1 MPQTKRTLTGVLSGL
16 AGLVGL
22 SVVAGVLVTATVTP
36 VFAVTGAAAAQS
48 IDMFEGLPSNLKVDR
63 PMLPTTIYAKDAA
76 GNDQVMARFY
86 DQNRVPVKYDQVA
99 PVLYDALLASED
111 KNFYSHGGID
121 ITGTLKA
128 IVGNVT
134 GSATNGGSSISQQ
147 YVKNVLLQECEKGVP
162 LSDQKRD
169 AKLNQCWLDAASAVG
184 SKGIARKLQEIRYAT
199 AIEKQYSKQ
208 DILIGYLN
216 LVNFGG
222 TTYGIE
228 AAAQRYFS
236 VSASQLNAV
245 QAATLVGMVQN
256 PNAFRIDMPGG
267 TYDCDKDGKN
277 CKNSQADGY
286 HDTLVRRNYV
296 LSRMHTLG
304 KITTAEYEADKA
316 QPITPAIKAPSSG
329 CGDAGGNAFFC
340 QYVISTLRN
349 DASLDSV
356 LGPVKDRADKLYRGG
371 LNIHTTLSA
380 PMQGAALQAMADNT
394 TPTIAGMDFGAS
406 AVTIEPKT
414 GRILSLAQNTGFTE
428 EQSDTATTGL
438 TSLVYAADQAHGGGV
453 GFSVGSTYKI
463 FTLIDWLEKGHSL
476 RESVDGNLK
485 WMNFKCGTQ
494 TMRADAGEIKNFQN
508 QRGYTGTPLQFTA
521 ASLNSGFL
529 GMASKL
535 DICDIN
541 DVAARMGVHLGTE
554 YKGKMLPVNNRE
566 NIVDDQ
572 GNVLAL
578 APAPFDVLGS
588 KNIAPL
594 DMASVYATIANNG
607 TRCDPHAIDK
617 ITGPDGVDLPLPPTT
632 CTEVVKPDIAAA
644 TAYALQGVM
653 NSGGTGSQA
662 NPGDGTPLIG
672 KTGTH
677 NNAQTMLMASSTG
690 STTGVWVGQANGD
703 IVDINDFYTKD
714 TNVPNIRYYLSRQI
728 LTTADEL
735 FPGGAFPDPQQSAL
749 KQSYTNLPSVVGMTV
764 DQATQTLEGAG
775 FSVSVGAA
783 VSSNL
788 PTDQI
793 AQQDP
798 GPGQVVTG
806 STITISPSNGQGAS
820 VPNVVGMTMG
830 DAANA
835 LKQAGFQAAKG
846 TCTVGN
852 GDDSGT
858 VSATNPAAGTA
869 APKGSSVT
877 LNYVTKNCKG

>member
-63 PMLPTTIYAKDAA
+63 PMQPTTIYSKDAA

-86 DQNRVPVKYDQVA
+86 DQNRVPVTYNQVA

-121 ITGTLKA
+121 IAGTIKA
-128 IVGNVT
+128 VVGNVS

-162 LSDQKRD
+162 LSDEKRD
-169 AKLNQCWLDAASAVG
+169 DKLQQCWVDAASAVG

-199 AIEKQYSKQ
+199 AIEKQYSKN

-296 LSRMHTLG
+296 LSRMEVLG
-304 KITTAEYEADKA
+304 KITEAEYEADKA
-316 QPITPAIKAPSSG
+316 QPITPAIKTPSSG
-329 CGDAGGNAFFC
+329 CADAGDNAYFC
-340 QYVISTLRN
+340 KYVQATLEG
-349 DASLDSV
+349 DSSLDSA
-356 LGPVKDRADKLYRGG
+356 LGPQKDRSDKLLRGG
-371 LNIHTTLSA
+371 LNVYTTLSA
-380 PMQGAALQAMADNT
+380 PMQGAAVQAMHDRT
-394 TPTIAGMDFGAS
+394 TPTIDGMDFGAA
-406 AVTIEPKT
+406 AVNLDPKT
-414 GRILSLAQNTGFTE
+414 GRILALAQNTVFNEAQDAPPG
-428 EQSDTATTGL
+428 QTGI
-438 TSLVYAADQAHGGGV
+438 VYAADQAHGGGI
-453 GFSVGSTYKI
+453 GFSVGSTYKV

-476 RESVDGNLK
+476 RESVNGNLQRLT
-485 WMNFKCGTQ
+485 FKCGTD
-494 TMRADAGEIKNFQN
+494 TMPADTGEIGNFQN
-508 QRGYTGTPLQFTA
+508 QRGYVGTPMQFTA

-529 GMASKL
+529 AMAAKL
-535 DICDIN
+535 DLCDIN
-541 DVAARMGVHLGTE
+541 DVAARMGLHLGTE
-554 YKGKMLPVNNRE
+554 YKGAMIPVNNRAE
-566 NIVDDQ
+566 ILDDQ
-572 GNVLAL
+572 GNTLAS

-594 DMASVYATIANNG
+594 DMASVYAAIANNG
-607 TRCDPHAIDK
+607 TRCAPHAIDK
-617 ITGPDGVDLPLPPTT
+617 ITGPDGSELSLPPTT
-632 CTEVVKPDIAAA
+632 CTEVIKPEIAAA
-644 TAYALQGVM
+644 AAYALQGVM
-653 NSGGTGSQA
+653 SGGGTGSQA
-662 NPGDGTPLIG
+662 NPGDGTSLIG
-672 KTGTH
+672 KTGSH
-677 NNAQTMLMASSTG
+677 NNQQTMLMASSTA
-690 STTGVWVGQANGD
+690 STTGIWVGQASGNVVID
-703 IVDINDFYTKD
+703 DFETQG
-714 TNVPNIRYYLSRQI
+714 TSVNNIRYGLGRDI
-728 LTTADEL
+728 LTAADSL
-735 FPGGAFPDPQQSAL
+735 FPGGDFPSPNQSAL

-764 DQATQTLEGAG
+764 DQATQTLQGAG

-783 VSSNL
+783 VQSNL
-788 PTDQI
+788 PTDQV

-806 STITISPSNGQGAS
+806 STITISPSNGQGAT

-835 LKQAGFQAAKG
+835 LKAAGFQAAKG
-846 TCTVGN
+846 TCTPGN

-877 LNYVTKNCKG
+877 LNYVKKNC

>member
-22 SVVAGVLVTATVTP
+22 SVVAGVLVTAAVTP
-36 VFAVTGAAAAQS
+36 VFAVTGATAAQS
-48 IDMFEGLPSNLKVDR
+48 IDLFEGLPSNLKVDR
-63 PMLPTTIYAKDAA
+63 PMLPTTIYAKDAN
-76 GNDQVMARFY
+76 GTDQVMARFY

-134 GSATNGGSSISQQ
+134 GSSTNGGSSISQQ

-162 LSDQKRD
+162 LSDKKRD
-169 AKLNQCWLDAASAVG
+169 DKLQQCWLDAASAVG

-256 PNAFRIDMPGG
+256 PNAFRIDLPGG
-267 TYDCDKDGKN
+267 TYDCDKDGNN

-304 KITTAEYEADKA
+304 KITTAEYEEAKK
-316 QPITPAIKAPSSG
+316 QPITPVIKTPSSG
-329 CGDAGGNAFFC
+329 CADAGDNAYFC
-340 QYVISTLRN
+340 KYVQATLES
-349 DASLDSV
+349 DSSLDSA
-356 LGPVKDRADKLYRGG
+356 LGPQKDRADKLLRGG
-371 LNIHTTLSA
+371 LNIYTTLSA
-380 PMQGAALQAMADNT
+380 PMQAAAVQAMHDYT
-394 TPTIAGMDFGAS
+394 TPTIEGMDFGAA
-406 AVTIEPKT
+406 AVNLDPKT
-414 GRILSLAQNTGFTE
+414 GRILALAQNTVFNEAQDAPPG
-428 EQSDTATTGL
+428 QTGI
-438 TSLVYAADQAHGGGV
+438 VYAADQAHGGGI
-453 GFSVGSTYKI
+453 GFSVGSTYKV
-463 FTLIDWLEKGHSL
+463 FTLLDWLEKGHSL
-476 RESVDGNLK
+476 RESVDGNLRR
-485 WMNFKCGTQ
+485 MTFKCGDS
-494 TMRADAGEIKNFQN
+494 TMPADAGEIGNFQN
-508 QRGYTGTPLQFTA
+508 QRGFTGTPMEFTKL
-521 ASLNSGFL
+521 SLNSGFL

-535 DICDIN
+535 DLCDIN
-541 DVAARMGVHLGTE
+541 DLAARMGVHLGTE

-566 NIVDDQ
+566 NITDDD
-572 GNVLAL
+572 GNILAS

-594 DMASVYATIANNG
+594 DMAAVYAAIANNG

-617 ITGPDGVDLPLPPTT
+617 ITGPDGADIPLAPTT
-632 CTEVVKPDIAAA
+632 CTEVIKPEIAAGA
-644 TAYALQGVM
+644 AYALQGVM
-653 NSGGTGSQA
+653 NGGTGSQA
-662 NPGDGTPLIG
+662 NPYDGTPLIG
-672 KTGTH
+672 KTGSH
-677 NNAQTMLMASSTG
+677 NNAQTMLMSSSTT
-690 STTGVWVGQANGD
+690 STTGVWVGQASGD
-703 IVDINDFYTKD
+703 VNINDFYTQD
-714 TNVPNIRYYLSRQI
+714 IGVPNIRYPLSKAI
-728 LTTADEL
+728 LSAADEL
-735 FPGGAFPDPQQSAL
+735 FPGGSFPDPIQSQL
-749 KQSYTNLPSVVGMTV
+749 KQSYTNLPNVVGMTV
-764 DQATQTLEGAG
+764 DQATQTLEGVG
-775 FSVSVGAA
+775 FSVSVGAP
-783 VSSNL
+783 VQSNL
-788 PTDQI
+788 PTDQV

-806 STITISPSNGQGAS
+806 STITISPSNGQGAT

-835 LKQAGFQAAKG
+835 LKTAGFQAVKG
-846 TCTVGN
+846 ACTPGN
-852 GDDSGT
+852 GDESGT
-858 VSATNPAAGTA
+858 VTATNPAAGTA

-877 LNYVTKNCKG
+877 LNYTTKNCKP

>member
-36 VFAVTGAAAAQS
+36 VFAVSGAAAAQS
-48 IDMFEGLPSNLKVDR
+48 IDLFEGLPSNLKVDR
-63 PMLPTTIYAKDAA
+63 PMQPTTIYAKDANGA
-76 GNDQVMARFY
+76 DQVMARFY
-86 DQNRVPVKYDQVA
+86 DQNRVPVTYNQVA
-99 PVLYDALLASED
+99 PVLFDALLASED

-128 IVGNVT
+128 VVGNVT
-134 GSATNGGSSISQQ
+134 GSDTKGGSSISQQ

-162 LSDQKRD
+162 LDDKKRD
-169 AKLNQCWLDAASAVG
+169 AKLNKCWEDAAATSG
-184 SKGIARKLQEIRYAT
+184 SSGIARKLQEIRYAT

-222 TTYGIE
+222 TVYGIE

-256 PNAFRIDMPGG
+256 PNAFRIDLTKP
-267 TYDCDKDGKN
+267 TICDDKGENCSNSPEDGFK
-277 CKNSQADGY
+277 
-286 HDTLVRRNYV
+286 DTLVRRNYV
-296 LSRMHTLG
+296 LSRLKTLG
-304 KITTAEYEADKA
+304 KITEAEYQADKA
-316 QPITPAIKAPSSG
+316 QPITPAIKTPSSG
-329 CGDAGGNAFFC
+329 CGDAGTNAFFC
-340 QYVISTLRN
+340 QYVLTTLKN

-356 LGPVKDRADKLYRGG
+356 LGPSKDRSDKLYRGG
-371 LNIHTTLSA
+371 LNVYTTLSA
-380 PMQGAALQAMADNT
+380 PMQGAAVQAMADNT
-394 TPTIAGMDFGAS
+394 TPTIPGMDFGAA

-438 TSLVYAADQAHGGGV
+438 TSYVYAADSEHGGGI

-476 RESVDGNLK
+476 RERVDGNLK
-485 WMNFKCGTQ
+485 VMNFKCGDQ
-494 TMRADAGEIKNFQN
+494 TMTADAGAIKNFQN
-508 QRGYTGTPLQFTA
+508 QRGYTGTPLEFTA
-521 ASLNSGFL
+521 QSLNSGFL

-535 DICDIN
+535 DLCDIN
-541 DVAARMGVHLGTE
+541 DVAARMGVHTGDM
-554 YKGKMLPVNNRE
+554 KPVNSKVTTYYPGT
-566 NIVDDQ
+566 NIVDLE
-572 GNVLAL
+572 G
-578 APAPFDVLGS
+578 PAPFAVLGS
-588 KNIAPL
+588 KNISPL

-607 TRCDPHAIDK
+607 TRCAPHAIDK
-617 ITGPDGVDLPLPPTT
+617 IAGPDGVDLPLPPTT
-632 CTEVVKPDIAAA
+632 CAEVVKPDVAAA

-662 NPGDGTPLIG
+662 NPFDGTPLIG

-677 NNAQTMLMASSTG
+677 NNQQTMLMASSTG

-703 IVDINDFYTKD
+703 VDINDFYTKD
-714 TNVPNIRYYLSRQI
+714 TNVPFIRYYLSRQI

-749 KQSYTNLPSVVGMTV
+749 KQSYSNLPNVVGMTV
-764 DQATQTLEGAG
+764 DQATQAIEGAG

-783 VSSNL
+783 VQSNL
-788 PTDQI
+788 PTNQV

-798 GPGQVVTG
+798 GPGQIVSG

-835 LKQAGFQAAKG
+835 LKAAGFQAAKG
-846 TCTVGN
+846 TCTPGN

-869 APKGSSVT
+869 AAKGSSVT
-877 LNYVTKNCKG
+877 LNYVKKNCQG

>member
-48 IDMFEGLPSNLKVDR
+48 INLFEGLPSNLKVDR

-86 DQNRVPVKYDQVA
+86 DQNRVPVAYNQVA

-121 ITGTLKA
+121 IAGTIKA
-128 IVGNVT
+128 VVGNVT

-162 LSDQKRD
+162 LGDKDRD
-169 AKLNQCWLDAASAVG
+169 AKLNKCWEDAAATVG
-184 SKGIARKLQEIRYAT
+184 SSGIARKLQEIRYAT

-222 TTYGIE
+222 TVYGIE

-267 TYDCDKDGKN
+267 TYGCDKDGKN

-286 HDTLVRRNYV
+286 KDTLTRRNYV
-296 LSRMHTLG
+296 LSRMEVLG
-304 KITTAEYEADKA
+304 KITKAEYEADKA
-316 QPITPAIKAPSSG
+316 QPITPAIKTPSSG
-329 CGDAGGNAFFC
+329 CGDAGGNAYFC
-340 QYVISTLRN
+340 QYVKSTLEN

-356 LGPVKDRADKLYRGG
+356 LGPVKDRSDKLLRGG
-371 LNIHTTLSA
+371 LNVYTTLSA
-380 PMQGAALQAMADNT
+380 PMQGAALQAMADHT
-394 TPTIAGMDFGAS
+394 TPTIPGMDFGAS
-406 AVTIEPKT
+406 AVTVDPKT
-414 GRILSLAQNTGFTE
+414 GRILALAQNTGFTE
-428 EQSDTATTGL
+428 EQSDTATSGL
-438 TSLVYAADQAHGGGV
+438 TSYVYSADSAHGGGI

-476 RESVDGNLK
+476 RETVNGAVQRYT
-485 WMNFKCGTQ
+485 MKCGDQRIPMTSDV
-494 TMRADAGEIKNFQN
+494 ANFQN
-508 QRGYTGTPLQFTA
+508 QRGYTATPLEFTRQ
-521 ASLNSGFL
+521 SLNSGFL
-529 GMASKL
+529 SMASKL
-535 DICDIN
+535 DLCDIN
-541 DVAARMGVHLGTE
+541 DVAARMGVHTGDG
-554 YKGKMLPVNNRE
+554 YPVNSH
-566 NIVDDQ
+566 VDVPYPNDPSEIMIHGPQ
-572 GNVLAL
+572 
-578 APAPFDVLGS
+578 PFDVLGS

-607 TRCDPHAIDK
+607 TRCTPHAIDK
-617 ITGPDGVDLPLPPTT
+617 VTGPDGAEIPLPPPT

-653 NSGGTGSQA
+653 ASGGTGANA
-662 NPGDGTPLIG
+662 NPDDGTPLIG
-672 KTGTH
+672 KTGSH
-677 NNAQTMLMASSTG
+677 NNQQTMLMVSSTAA
-690 STTGVWVGQANGD
+690 TTGIWVGQALGD
-703 IVDINDFYTKD
+703 VVIDDFETQGYSV
-714 TNVPNIRYYLSRQI
+714 NNIRYPLGSEI
-728 LTTADEL
+728 MGAADRL
-735 FPGGAFPDPQQSAL
+735 FPGEAFPDPQQSAL
-749 KQSYTNLPSVVGMTV
+749 KQSYTNLPSVIGMTV

-775 FSVSVGAA
+775 FSVSVGAP

-788 PTDQI
+788 PTDQV

-835 LKQAGFQAAKG
+835 LKQAGFQAVKG

-858 VSATNPAAGTA
+858 VSATNPAAGTS

-877 LNYVTKNCKG
+877 LNYVTKTCKA

>member
-36 VFAVTGAAAAQS
+36 VFAVTGATAAQS
-48 IDMFEGLPSNLKVDR
+48 IDLFEGLPSNLKVDR
-63 PMLPTTIYAKDAA
+63 PMQPTTIYGVDPN
-76 GNDQVMARFY
+76 GQPQQIARFY
-86 DQNRVPVKYDQVA
+86 DQNRIPVKYDQVA

-121 ITGTLKA
+121 IAGTLKA
-128 IVGNVT
+128 VFGNVS

-147 YVKNVLLQECEKGVP
+147 YVKNVLLQECEQGVP
-162 LSDQKRD
+162 LGDEKRD
-169 AKLNQCWLDAASAVG
+169 DKLQQCWVDAASAVG

-199 AIEKQYSKQ
+199 AIEKQYSKN

-256 PNAFRIDMPGG
+256 PNAFRIDLPGG
-267 TYDCDKDGKN
+267 TYDCDKDGNN

-296 LSRMHTLG
+296 LSRMEVLG
-304 KITTAEYEADKA
+304 KITKAEYDADKE
-316 QPITPAIKAPSSG
+316 QPITPAIKTPSQG
-329 CGDAGGNAFFC
+329 CTDAGGNAYFC
-340 QYVISTLRN
+340 QYVKATLVN
-349 DASLDSV
+349 DPSLDSV
-356 LGPVKDRADKLYRGG
+356 LGPTKDRADKLLRGG
-371 LNIHTTLSA
+371 LNVYTSLSY
-380 PMQGAALQAMADNT
+380 PMQGAALQAMADRT
-394 TPTIAGMDFGAS
+394 TPTIPGMNFGAT
-406 AVTIEPKT
+406 AVNIDPKT
-414 GRILSLAQNTGFTE
+414 GRILAMAQNTTFTE
-428 EQSDTATTGL
+428 ETTDTATTGQ
-438 TSLVYAADQAHGGGV
+438 TGIVYAADQAHGGGI
-453 GFSVGSTYKI
+453 GFSVGSTYKV

-476 RESVDGNLK
+476 RETVNGNLQK
-485 WMNFKCGTQ
+485 LTFKCGTD
-494 TMRADAGEIKNFQN
+494 TMTADSAEIGNFQS
-508 QRGYTGTPLQFTA
+508 QRGYVGTPMQFTA

-529 GMASKL
+529 AMAAKL
-535 DICDIN
+535 DLCDIN
-541 DVAARMGVHLGTE
+541 DVAARMGLHLGTE
-554 YKGKMLPVNNRE
+554 YQGKMLPVNNRE

-572 GNVLAL
+572 GNVLAS

-594 DMASVYATIANNG
+594 DMASVYAAIANNG

-617 ITGPDGVDLPLPPTT
+617 ITGPDGSDLPLPPTT
-632 CTEVVKPDIAAA
+632 CTEVLKPEIAAA

-653 NSGGTGSQA
+653 AGGGTGSQA
-662 NPGDGTPLIG
+662 NPDDGTPLIG
-672 KTGTH
+672 KTGSH
-677 NNAQTMLMASSTG
+677 NNVQTMLMASSTA
-690 STTGVWVGQANGD
+690 STVGIWVGQASGD
-703 IVDINDFYTKD
+703 VDINQFETQD
-714 TNVPNIRYYLSRQI
+714 TSVQNIRYGLGRDLLSA
-728 LTTADEL
+728 ADSL
-735 FPGGAFPDPQQSAL
+735 FPGDSFPDPQQSAL
-749 KQSYTNLPSVVGMTV
+749 KQSYSNLPNVVGMSI

-775 FSVSVGAA
+775 FSVSVGGA
-783 VSSNL
+783 VQSNL
-788 PTDQI
+788 PTDQV

-806 STITISPSNGQGAS
+806 STITISPSNGQGVS
-820 VPNVVGMTMG
+820 VPNVVGMVMG

-835 LKQAGFQAAKG
+835 LKTAGFQAVKG
-846 TCTVGN
+846 TCTTGN

-858 VSATNPAAGTA
+858 VSATSPAAGTA

-877 LNYVTKNCKG
+877 LNYVKKNC

>member
-36 VFAVTGAAAAQS
+36 VFAVSGAAAAQS
-48 IDMFEGLPSNLKVDR
+48 IDLFEGLPSNLKVDR
-63 PMLPTTIYAKDAA
+63 PMQPTTIYAKDANGA
-76 GNDQVMARFY
+76 DQVMARFY
-86 DQNRVPVKYDQVA
+86 DQNRVPVTYNQVA
-99 PVLYDALLASED
+99 PVLFDALLASED

-128 IVGNVT
+128 VVGNVT
-134 GSATNGGSSISQQ
+134 GSDTKGGSSISQQ

-162 LSDQKRD
+162 LDDKKRD
-169 AKLNQCWLDAASAVG
+169 AKLNKCWEDAAATSG
-184 SKGIARKLQEIRYAT
+184 SSGIARKLQEIRYAT

-222 TTYGIE
+222 TVYGIE

-256 PNAFRIDMPGG
+256 PNAFRIDLTKP
-267 TYDCDKDGKN
+267 TICDDKGENCSNSPEDGFK
-277 CKNSQADGY
+277 
-286 HDTLVRRNYV
+286 DTLVRRNYV
-296 LSRMHTLG
+296 LSRMKTLG
-304 KITTAEYEADKA
+304 KITEAEYQADKA
-316 QPITPAIKAPSSG
+316 QPITPAIKTPSSG
-329 CGDAGGNAFFC
+329 CGDAGTNAFFC
-340 QYVISTLRN
+340 QYVLTTLKN

-356 LGPVKDRADKLYRGG
+356 LGPSKDRSDKLYRGG
-371 LNIHTTLSA
+371 LNVYTTLSA
-380 PMQGAALQAMADNT
+380 PMQGAAVQAMADNT
-394 TPTIAGMDFGAS
+394 TPTIPGMDFGAA

-438 TSLVYAADQAHGGGV
+438 TSYVYAADSEHGGGI

-476 RESVDGNLK
+476 RERVDGNLK
-485 WMNFKCGTQ
+485 VMNFKCGDQ
-494 TMRADAGEIKNFQN
+494 TMTADAGAIKNFQN
-508 QRGYTGTPLQFTA
+508 QRGYTGTPLEFTA
-521 ASLNSGFL
+521 QSLNSGFL

-535 DICDIN
+535 DLCDIN
-541 DVAARMGVHLGTE
+541 DVAARMGVHTGDM
-554 YKGKMLPVNNRE
+554 KPVNSKVTTYYPGT
-566 NIVDDQ
+566 NIVDLE
-572 GNVLAL
+572 G
-578 APAPFDVLGS
+578 PAPFAVLGS
-588 KNIAPL
+588 KNISPL

-607 TRCDPHAIDK
+607 TRCAPHAIDK
-617 ITGPDGVDLPLPPTT
+617 IAGPDGVDLPLPPTT
-632 CTEVVKPDIAAA
+632 CAEVVKPDVAAA

-662 NPGDGTPLIG
+662 NPFDGTPLIG

-677 NNAQTMLMASSTG
+677 NNQQTMLMASSTG

-703 IVDINDFYTKD
+703 VDINDFYTKD
-714 TNVPNIRYYLSRQI
+714 TNVPFIRYYLSRQI

-749 KQSYTNLPSVVGMTV
+749 KQSYSNLPNVVGMTV
-764 DQATQTLEGAG
+764 DQATQAIEGAG

-783 VSSNL
+783 VQSNL
-788 PTDQI
+788 PTNQV

-798 GPGQVVTG
+798 GPGQIVSG

-835 LKQAGFQAAKG
+835 LKAAGFQAAKG
-846 TCTVGN
+846 TCTPGN

-869 APKGSSVT
+869 AAKGSSVT
-877 LNYVTKNCKG
+877 LNYVKKNCQG

>member
-1 MPQTKRTLTGVLSGL
+1 MPQTKRTLTGVLGGL

-22 SVVAGVLVTATVTP
+22 SVVAGVLVTAAVTP
-36 VFAVTGAAAAQS
+36 VFAVTGATAAQS
-48 IDMFEGLPSNLKVDR
+48 IDLFEGLPSNLKVDR
-63 PMLPTTIYAKDAA
+63 PMQPTTIYAKDAN

-162 LSDQKRD
+162 LSDKKRD
-169 AKLNQCWLDAASAVG
+169 DKLNQCWVDAASAVG

-199 AIEKQYSKQ
+199 AIEKQYSKN

-256 PNAFRIDMPGG
+256 PNAFRIDLPGG

-277 CKNSQADGY
+277 CKNGQADGY
-286 HDTLVRRNYV
+286 HDTMVRRNYV
-296 LSRMHTLG
+296 LSRMEVLG
-304 KITTAEYEADKA
+304 KITKAEFEADKA
-316 QPITPAIKAPSSG
+316 QPITPVIKTPTSG
-329 CGDAGGNAFFC
+329 CADAGDNAYFC
-340 QYVISTLRN
+340 KYVQATLEG
-349 DASLDSV
+349 DPSLDSA
-356 LGPVKDRADKLYRGG
+356 LGPQKDRADKLLRGG
-371 LNIHTTLSA
+371 LNVYTTLSPA
-380 PMQGAALQAMADNT
+380 MQGAAVQAMHDYT
-394 TPTIAGMDFGAS
+394 TPTIDGMDFGAA
-406 AVTIEPKT
+406 AVNLDPKT
-414 GRILSLAQNTGFTE
+414 GRILALAQNTVFNEAQDAPPG
-428 EQSDTATTGL
+428 QTGI
-438 TSLVYAADQAHGGGV
+438 VYAADQAHGGGI
-453 GFSVGSTYKI
+453 GFSVGSTYKV
-463 FTLIDWLEKGHSL
+463 FTLLDWLEKGHSL

-485 WMNFKCGTQ
+485 KMTFKCGTS
-494 TMRADAGEIKNFQN
+494 TMTADTGEIGNFQN
-508 QRGYTGTPLQFTA
+508 QRGFTGTPMEFTRL
-521 ASLNSGFL
+521 SLNSGFL

-535 DICDIN
+535 DLCDIN
-541 DVAARMGVHLGTE
+541 DLAARMGVHLGTE
-554 YKGKMLPVNNRE
+554 YKGKMVPVNNRE
-566 NIVDDQ
+566 NVTDDE
-572 GNVLAL
+572 GNILAS

-594 DMASVYATIANNG
+594 DMAAVYAAIANNG

-617 ITGPDGVDLPLPPTT
+617 ITGPDGADIPLAPTT
-632 CTEVVKPDIAAA
+632 CTEVIKPEIAAGA
-644 TAYALQGVM
+644 AYALQGVM

-662 NPGDGTPLIG
+662 NPFDGTPLIG
-672 KTGTH
+672 KTGSH
-677 NNAQTMLMASSTG
+677 NNAQTMLMSSSTT
-690 STTGVWVGQANGD
+690 STTGVWVGQASGD
-703 IVDINDFYTKD
+703 VNINDFSTQD
-714 TNVPNIRYYLSRQI
+714 IGVPNIRYPLSRAI
-728 LTTADEL
+728 LSAADSL
-735 FPGGAFPDPQQSAL
+735 FPGGSFPDPVQSQL

-775 FSVSVGAA
+775 FSVSVGAP
-783 VSSNL
+783 VQSNL
-788 PTDQI
+788 PTDQV

-806 STITISPSNGQGAS
+806 STITISPSNGQGAT
-820 VPNVVGMTMG
+820 VPNVVGKTMG
-830 DAANA
+830 DAATA
-835 LKQAGFQAAKG
+835 LQQAGFQAVKG
-846 TCTVGN
+846 ACTPGN

-858 VSATNPAAGTA
+858 VSATSPAAGTA

-877 LNYVTKNCKG
+877 LNYVKKNCQG

>member
-63 PMLPTTIYAKDAA
+63 PMQPTTIYSKDAA

-121 ITGTLKA
+121 IAGTLKA
-128 IVGNVT
+128 IVGNVS

-162 LSDQKRD
+162 LSDPKRD
-169 AKLNQCWLDAASAVG
+169 DKLNQCWVDAASAVG

-199 AIEKQYSKQ
+199 AIEKQYSKN

-296 LSRMHTLG
+296 LSRMEVLG
-304 KITTAEYEADKA
+304 KITKAEYEADKA
-316 QPITPAIKAPSSG
+316 QPITPAIKTPTSG

-349 DASLDSV
+349 DTSLDSV

-394 TPTIAGMDFGAS
+394 TPTIEGMDFGAS

-428 EQSDTATTGL
+428 ENTDTATSGL
-438 TSLVYAADQAHGGGV
+438 TSIVYAADSAHGGGI

-476 RESVDGNLK
+476 RETVNGAVQRYT
-485 WMNFKCGTQ
+485 MKCGDERIPMTSDV
-494 TMRADAGEIKNFQN
+494 ANFQN
-508 QRGYTGTPLQFTA
+508 ARGYTGTPMDFTRQ
-521 ASLNSGFL
+521 SLNSGFL
-529 GMASKL
+529 SMASKL
-535 DICDIN
+535 DLCDIN
-541 DVAARMGVHLGTE
+541 DVAARLGVHTGD
-554 YKGKMLPVNNRE
+554 GFPVNSR
-566 NIVDDQ
+566 VDVPDPKDPSVIQ
-572 GNVLAL
+572 IHG
-578 APAPFDVLGS
+578 PQPFDVLGS

-594 DMASVYATIANNG
+594 QMASVYATIANNG
-607 TRCDPHAIDK
+607 TQCEPHAIDK
-617 ITGPDGVDLPLPPTT
+617 ITGPDGVDMSLPPTK
-632 CTEVVKPDIAAA
+632 CTEVVKPEIAAA

-653 NSGGTGSQA
+653 ASGGTGSQA
-662 NPGDGTPLIG
+662 NPFDGTPLIG

-677 NNAQTMLMASSTG
+677 NNQQTMLMASSTG

-703 IVDINDFYTKD
+703 LDINDFYTKD

-749 KQSYTNLPSVVGMTV
+749 KQSYSNLPSVIGMTV

-783 VSSNL
+783 VQSNL
-788 PTDQI
+788 PTDQV

-835 LKQAGFQAAKG
+835 LKTAGFQAVKG
-846 TCTVGN
+846 TCTPGN

-858 VSATNPAAGTA
+858 VSATNPVAGTA

-877 LNYVTKNCKG
+877 LNYVKKNC